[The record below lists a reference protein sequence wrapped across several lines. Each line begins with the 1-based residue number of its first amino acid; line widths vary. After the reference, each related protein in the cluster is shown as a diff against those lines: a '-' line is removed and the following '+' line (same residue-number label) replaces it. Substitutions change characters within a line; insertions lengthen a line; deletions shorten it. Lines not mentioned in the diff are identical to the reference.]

1 MWPVVVTV
9 ILGGVVIASCFAG
22 LFSDYRLY
30 EGYQQ
35 LSCSGIIGVD
45 DALYGAQS
53 YKGDSYFAGIKTVNT
68 QLQSLIGANMAYI
81 YGNLTDVSSTGNF
94 TSQTLS
100 AMSSALYSISII
112 PDPTGSNLTLN
123 YNTPIGSSS
132 PNATIPSVFPAILG
146 SQNANST
153 LVGNAYS
160 GMSQANTNLSTIT
173 STVDSFISSSSAFTA
188 SLIQII
194 NQTSDSATSLKSTL
208 ITVDD
213 IFSRKD
219 YVFNVTYV

>member
-1 MWPVVVTV
+1 M
-9 ILGGVVIASCFAG
+9 IASCFAG
-22 LFSDYRLY
+22 LFSDYKLY

-53 YKGDSYFAGIKTVNT
+53 YSGDSYFAGIKTVNT
-68 QLQSLIGANMAYI
+68 QLQSLVGANMNYI
-81 YGNLTDVSSTGNF
+81 LGNLTALSSTGNY

-100 AMSSALYSISII
+100 SMSSALYSISIT
-112 PDPTGSNLTLN
+112 PDPTGSNLTLK

-132 PNATIPSVFPAILG
+132 PNATISSLFPAILG

-153 LVGNAYS
+153 LVGTAYS
-160 GMSQANTNLSTIT
+160 GMNQANTNLSTIT
-173 STVDSFISSSSAFTA
+173 STVDSFEGSSSAFTG

-194 NQTSDSATSLKSTL
+194 NQTSDSAT
-208 ITVDD
+208 
-213 IFSRKD
+213 
-219 YVFNVTYV
+219 